1 MYEAPDGPSRPCV
14 GCRHSTGRC
23 GEILQH
29 EVQRCYLLKR
39 AALVG
44 GHSSPVTMFRLSGTG
59 HKKTY
64 FTAVVMGDPKHRD
77 VQTTRTPARRMPLR
91 SFASTASVAAVHTG
105 GFCTI
110 VASTSRIDL
119 RRLILSSA

>member
-1 MYEAPDGPSRPCV
+1 
-14 GCRHSTGRC
+14 
-23 GEILQH
+23 
-29 EVQRCYLLKR
+29 
-39 AALVG
+39 
-44 GHSSPVTMFRLSGTG
+44 MFRLSGTG
-59 HKKTY
+59 HKETY

-105 GFCTI
+105 GFFGTI

-119 RRLILSSA
+119 RRLILSIA